1 MTKAIN
7 KLQSKISDRLDHLG
21 CFSSEDYQNL
31 KVMHEVIGKLMNQA
45 SKTRKSLMLA
55 RRDLDT
61 LNRKYNFELE
71 ALRAKL
77 EAKI

>member
-7 KLQSKISDRLDHLG
+7 KLQGKIFDRLDHLG
-21 CFSSEDYQNL
+21 CFSVEDYQNL

-61 LNRKYNFELE
+61 LNRKYNSELE